1 MQKPGI
7 KIQMPGILGQSST
20 TWYNPGKPGM
30 VGRYVSSYSSQ
41 KRKMIYAL
49 TYTSYL

>member
-1 MQKPGI
+1 MPCARRESLARRLRDCLQKPWI
-7 KIQMPGILGQSST
+7 KYKFLGL
-20 TWYNPGKPGM
+20 W
-30 VGRYVSSYSSQ
+30 YVSSYSSQ